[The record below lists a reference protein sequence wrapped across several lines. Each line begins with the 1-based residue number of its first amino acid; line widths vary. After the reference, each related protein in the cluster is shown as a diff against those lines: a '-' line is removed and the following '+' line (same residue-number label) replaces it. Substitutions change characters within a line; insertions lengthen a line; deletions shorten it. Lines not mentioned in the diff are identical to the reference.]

1 MENGQYDGKVD
12 IWSLGIT
19 CIELGLLY
27 SFNLL
32 HVFFPNKIFFLA
44 ERKPP
49 LFNMNPM
56 SALYHI
62 AQNEPPTLM
71 MNTENQQL
79 NSNGTIPLYTKD
91 FISFIAMC
99 LQKNPNDRPIPS
111 ELLNTIFIKTKSN
124 REILIDLIRR
134 TKEAVKEFDNIRYR
148 RMKKVLMGHDEQ
160 ISINTSNSSVQNSS
174 IIESNEM
181 IMMDINNSNNIS
193 YPILDDD
200 DSRSADFLSDS
211 NQIYPGDDGSLNSS
225 QSSLQHPTSTPLN
238 SLLISRQISTTSQ
251 PIQNQMSSNINQR
264 FSSIDIN
271 NPNQIPLLNP
281 LPPLQI
287 NINESHV
294 PIRNDVSHPINF
306 LKNGKETEI
315 HRNTYRFLIFFSLKR
330 SSALQINE
338 NASVLS

>member
-1 MENGQYDGKVD
+1 
-12 IWSLGIT
+12 
-19 CIELGLLY
+19 
-27 SFNLL
+27 
-32 HVFFPNKIFFLA
+32 
-44 ERKPP
+44 
-49 LFNMNPM
+49 MNPM

-160 ISINTSNSSVQNSS
+160 ISINTSNSSVPNSS

-238 SLLISRQISTTSQ
+238 SLLIGRQISTTSQ

-264 FSSIDIN
+264 FSLIDIN

-287 NINESHV
+287 NINESRV
-294 PIRNDVSHPINF
+294 PIRNDVSHPIN
-306 LKNGKETEI
+306 
-315 HRNTYRFLIFFSLKR
+315 SLKKR
-330 SSALQINE
+330 KRNGNTSKYLPILHFFFFEKIECPTDNE
-338 NASVLS
+338 RLC